1 LDGVSPCTSDS
12 TRFLTIEALIR
23 LSIARVFC
31 LNERMLEDQPSK
43 TAYRV
48 ALRRAAHQLWDNPRV
63 FEDPVALKIVSH
75 DSAAELSALRASD
88 STASRSLRAFVTARS
103 RFAEDHLGEE
113 WSRGTRQY
121 VVLGAGLDT
130 FAYRNPYDDLQVFE
144 VDFPATQA
152 WKRKCLE
159 AGGIAIPQR
168 LIFAPVD
175 FEKDTLAAGLAH
187 AGFQANQA
195 AFFSWL
201 GVTPYLAEQ
210 TVLATL
216 RWIAS
221 CCRQNGVAFDY
232 AVPRSSL
239 NFFNRLAFDELA
251 RRVAG
256 AGEPFVSFFDPEKL
270 SHELRQMGFQQLEDL
285 SSDRI
290 NARYFSGRSDELRV
304 RGSMGRLMCARG

>member
-1 LDGVSPCTSDS
+1 M
-12 TRFLTIEALIR
+12 R

-31 LNERMLEDQPSK
+31 LNERMIEDQPSH
-43 TAYRV
+43 TAQRA
-48 ALRRAAHQLWDNPRV
+48 ALRRAAHQLWDDPRI
-63 FEDPVALKIVSH
+63 FDDPVALKIIGR
-75 DSAAELSALRASD
+75 DGAAELADVRPSD
-88 STASRSLRAFVTARS
+88 SAPSRSLRAFVAARS
-103 RFAEDHLGEE
+103 RFAEDHLEAVA
-113 WSRGTRQY
+113 RGVKQY

-130 FAYRNPYDDLQVFE
+130 FAYRNPFPDVQVFE
-144 VDFPATQA
+144 VDYPATQA
-152 WKRKCLE
+152 WKRKRLDA
-159 AGGIAIPQR
+159 AGIDVPAR
-168 LIFAPVD
+168 LTFAPVD

-187 AGFQANQA
+187 AGFQASEP

-221 CCRQNGVAFDY
+221 SCRQNGVAFDY

-239 NFFNRLAFDELA
+239 NFFNRLAFDALA

-256 AGEPFVSFFDPEKL
+256 AGEPFVSFFDPERL
-270 SHELRQMGFQQLEDL
+270 AQELRQMGFQQLEDL
-285 SSDRI
+285 SSDQI
-290 NARYFSGRSDELRV
+290 NARYFSRRSDELRV